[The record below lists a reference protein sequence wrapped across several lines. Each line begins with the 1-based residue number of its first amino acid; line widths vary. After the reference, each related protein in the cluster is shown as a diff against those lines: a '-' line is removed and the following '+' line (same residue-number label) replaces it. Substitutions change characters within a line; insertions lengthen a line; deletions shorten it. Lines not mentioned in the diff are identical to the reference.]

1 MLTSSTS
8 RIAVFLRRKQPL
20 LFLQLMIYPPFRQM
34 KSSTSSFSSLSQEL
48 SSSEVLRFNLPEYP
62 AFKKMTITETMNS
75 IENQLMGAL
84 VARALRTCICDE
96 STSLIV
102 APNGEITHDKKP
114 WSLIPLLIQV
124 HRTSGSGLYAE
135 PSP

>member
-1 MLTSSTS
+1 
-8 RIAVFLRRKQPL
+8 
-20 LFLQLMIYPPFRQM
+20 
-34 KSSTSSFSSLSQEL
+34 
-48 SSSEVLRFNLPEYP
+48 
-62 AFKKMTITETMNS
+62 MTITETMNS

-96 STSLIV
+96 FTSLIV
-102 APNGEITHDKKP
+102 ALNGEITHDKKP

-124 HRTSGSGLYAE
+124 HQTSGSGLYAE